1 LSRSPLGPKFFAH
14 QPDREDRPARTR
26 LVPEWLKGWLQQV
39 ADLFEPFSGV
49 ARAGYECFQANGTWE
64 ISLFLGQNELLG
76 GSRDGLLLPV
86 NFRFD
91 VAGLLQQFSELNA
104 LKWNA
109 FPDAFVFRD
118 AGYPTESF
126 LLAEGTVRGEVIR
139 LQVQALPPDAI
150 GPGLQFLPNGE
161 HLLVGRSE

>member
-1 LSRSPLGPKFFAH
+1 MSRPPFEPKSYAH
-14 QPDREDRPARTR
+14 QPDRDRPARTR
-26 LVPEWLKGWLQQV
+26 LLPQWLTGWLQDV
-39 ADLFEPFSGV
+39 ADLYEPFSGV

-64 ISLFLGQNELLG
+64 ISLFLGQNEVLG
-76 GSRDGLLLPV
+76 GARDGLLLPV

-91 VAGLLQQFSELNA
+91 VAGLLQQFSALNV

-109 FPDAFVFRD
+109 FPDAFVFRE
-118 AGYPTESF
+118 AGFPMESF
-126 LLAEGTVRGEVIR
+126 LLAEGMVQGEAIR